1 MAINKKRRVLQGVDL
16 KTRHFKNVR
25 CDACIS
31 WRSAFDPKRTLLW
44 L

>member
-16 KTRHFKNVR
+16 TTRHFKNVR

-31 WRSAFDPKRTLLW
+31 
-44 L
+44 